1 MNMPGFTAEA
11 SLYQAGE
18 HYHAAIEGTHAS
30 GSVYPAQ
37 QLLGGIFSLPR
48 TTLELENC
56 SSCIR
61 PGNSATCDVIR
72 VNLLS
77 ATPRSF
83 LGRVN
88 LPQSLS
94 SCLPPCIA

>member
-1 MNMPGFTAEA
+1 MNIPGFTAEA
-11 SLYQAGE
+11 SLYQTDQ

-37 QLLGGIFSLPR
+37 QLVFPLPR

-56 SSCIR
+56 SRCIR

-72 VNLLS
+72 VNLFS

-94 SCLPPCIA
+94 SCLPPCIN